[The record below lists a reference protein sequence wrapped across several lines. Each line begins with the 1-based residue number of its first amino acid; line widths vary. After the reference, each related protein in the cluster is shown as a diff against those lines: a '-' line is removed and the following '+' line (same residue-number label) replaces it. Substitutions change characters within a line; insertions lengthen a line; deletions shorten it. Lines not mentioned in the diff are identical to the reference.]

1 MTSDSMIDSL
11 RAGKID
17 DLGLIPGWRVMAG
30 PFSQLN
36 QRV

>member
-1 MTSDSMIDSL
+1 MTSDGVIDSL

-17 DLGLIPGWRVMAG
+17 DLGLLPGWRVLAG

-36 QRV
+36 HHV

>member
-1 MTSDSMIDSL
+1 MTSDSVIDSL
-11 RAGKID
+11 RDWKID